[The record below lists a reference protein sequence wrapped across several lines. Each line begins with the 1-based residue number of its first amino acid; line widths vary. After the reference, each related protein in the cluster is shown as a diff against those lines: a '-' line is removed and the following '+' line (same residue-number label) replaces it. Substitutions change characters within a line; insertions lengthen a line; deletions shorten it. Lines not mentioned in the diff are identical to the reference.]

1 MNERVL
7 EATEETL
14 ELRLRAAD
22 RRISRELVL
31 DLRRAPAGRE
41 LLERHLAALR
51 RKGDEDAALVAASA
65 LALLERASGA
75 EWRTPSWVPRSL
87 EEAVTKGALV
97 EPRRHVAFAALRE
110 RGDVWARARSRA
122 FVEGLDKL
130 LARDDKGV
138 VALAAEESIRR
149 ETPKVGR
156 NDPCPCGSGKKYKKC
171 CEKAGEAEDA
181 RPSLGPILRSVRWTE
196 ELYAL
201 DPAKLL
207 DLVGEEAFRAH
218 LALLQQAE
226 RPRKA
231 PGDDPWLELAVLA
244 RVFQSRSA
252 PSWARDLALGLLAKG
267 HAALDRGG
275 LGAWLVESFP
285 DDIASFVAKLSGPFT
300 LEGAVALGLAL
311 LDRGQAEAALGIASA
326 AAGVEP
332 AHARDARLSFVRA
345 LAAERMGEEVR
356 AREELDALLE
366 RLEGPDAALLET
378 AAREAR
384 AGLDDAAWHESENEN
399 ENEAAAQPASAMATA
414 IPAAPPPVTA
424 TVPAPAEET
433 EPVVGPRIAPLLDP
447 DLPREV
453 ADLGARRAAER
464 AASEA
469 DLARAR
475 REHEEARALLRAAE
489 RELEK
494 ARERADR
501 AKRTVTRSEND
512 LAQRDRDGP
521 RLELGAIRRAL
532 EDAHE
537 RLEAVLAA
545 PWKKGVEVAVPVVG
559 AFVTEAMVIVVPIP
573 AEPYFEGTLEGP
585 LALLAHATVAQ
596 VATVA
601 RQGEQAEETV
611 VPASLLGFLA
621 VRGAAPLAR
630 FRERHELWALALDE
644 AWATLELPAAP
655 RLAPVIAPLPDAAS
669 RAALELASPRELPP
683 PPSLPVPPDGDR
695 LSIEE
700 AAAALGLSTF
710 AVARALGARALWE
723 TTGTVLRGTL
733 ETLRVLEGRGERRV
747 EAAAEPSEHEL
758 TPDDD
763 LSLDPDP
770 ARRALRTV
778 LRRLVR
784 FGKIGGSHTR
794 VDNALRGAP
803 PHLRGTIKHAVDALV
818 TLGVFR
824 GKPTLN
830 GLHISIEPVR
840 LREIDQF
847 VATGECPW
855 PKVAS
860 ILSG

>member
-22 RRISRELVL
+22 RRISRELVQ
-31 DLRRAPAGRE
+31 DLQRAPAGRE

-51 RKGDEDAALVAASA
+51 RRGDEDAALVAASA
-65 LALLERASGA
+65 LALLERASGGD
-75 EWRTPSWVPRSL
+75 WRTPGWVPRSL
-87 EEAVTKGALV
+87 EEAVKKGALV
-97 EPRRHVAFAALRE
+97 EPRRQVAFAALRE

-122 FVEGLDKL
+122 FVEGLEKL
-130 LARDDKGV
+130 LARDEKGV

-156 NDPCPCGSGKKYKKC
+156 NDPCPCGSGKKFKKC
-171 CEKAGEAEDA
+171 CEKAGDADDA

-207 DLVGEEAFRAH
+207 DLVGEESFRAH

-231 PGDDPWLELAVLA
+231 PGDDPWLELAVIA

-285 DDIASFVAKLSGPFT
+285 EELGSFAERLTGPFT
-300 LEGAVALGLAL
+300 SEGAVALGLAL
-311 LDRGQAEAALGIASA
+311 LDRGQAKAALEVVKGQDS
-326 AAGVEP
+326 
-332 AHARDARLSFVRA
+332 RLSFVRA
-345 LAAERMGEEVR
+345 LAAERTGDEAR

-378 AAREAR
+378 AALEAR
-384 AGLDDAAWHESENEN
+384 AGLDDVAGHETENESESEHGP
-399 ENEAAAQPASAMATA
+399 AAQSAPALATA
-414 IPAAPPPVTA
+414 VPAAPPPVMA

-433 EPVVGPRIAPLLDP
+433 EPVVGPRVAPLLDP

-453 ADLGARRAAER
+453 ADLGARRADER

-501 AKRTVTRSEND
+501 AKRGVTRAEND

-521 RLELGAIRRAL
+521 RLELGAVRRAL

-559 AFVTEAMVIVVPIP
+559 AFVAEAMLIVVPIP
-573 AEPYFEGTLEGP
+573 AEPYFEGTLQGP

-655 RLAPVIAPLPDAAS
+655 RLAPVIAPLPEAAS
-669 RAALELASPRELPP
+669 RAALEHASERDLPTP
-683 PPSLPVPPDGDR
+683 PAVQVPPDGER

-700 AAAALGLSTF
+700 AAAALGLSSF

-733 ETLRVLEGRGERRV
+733 ETLRVLEGRGERRA
-747 EAAAEPSEHEL
+747 EAATEPAEHEL

-784 FGKIGGSHTR
+784 FGKIGASHTR